1 MLPKG
6 EITREQLS
14 QILLAYLAIAS
25 DIVELFDVFKE
36 RSVVI
41 YKHLQYAVLG
51 IWTLSL
57 FQFPFV
63 LTVSRARKMRVAVT
77 KSTSEED
84 LKRIHYRT
92 SARREDRSTF
102 YQILH
107 DVDIWAILL
116 ANSFQDFP
124 FFVVRLYLMVGYK
137 VMTYTMIF
145 FTCKNALIIM
155 LQTYRAFIL
164 INDRYFMPTEEED
177 AAALAL
183 HYTEMLTHASDA
195 LTTLK
200 RRRSNREGRGGAA
213 A

>member
-1 MLPKG
+1 MQLESAFRISHELWVQLLEQFLLVILIIGRWMLPKG
-6 EITREQLS
+6 DITREQLS

-36 RSVVI
+36 RQVVI

-92 SARREDRSTF
+92 SARKEQRSTF
-102 YQILH
+102 YQ
-107 DVDIWAILL
+107 
-116 ANSFQDFP
+116 
-124 FFVVRLYLMVGYK
+124 VRLGHLEW
-137 VMTYTMIF
+137 
-145 FTCKNALIIM
+145 IIG
-155 LQTYRAFIL
+155 LLCPFGDCNEQ
-164 INDRYFMPTEEED
+164 
-177 AAALAL
+177 
-183 HYTEMLTHASDA
+183 
-195 LTTLK
+195 
-200 RRRSNREGRGGAA
+200 
-213 A
+213 